1 MILLVSGATATVRRY
16 ADDPHI
22 GHLLTPANGNR
33 IESLLAAGV
42 PVACDNSAFTA
53 FDRTAYI
60 AMLRSVRRLPVLWVT
75 APDVVGDAHAT
86 AARFR
91 LWLPVLRYY
100 GLPVAYVAQDGQER
114 LPLPWDA
121 ISCLFIGGTT
131 AWKESNAAAF
141 LVRQAKRRGL
151 WVHIGRVNT
160 MRRLQPFDAL
170 GADSL
175 DGGQFSMYP
184 DTYIPRY
191 LARLTHQQTGF
202 LEALCS

>member
-131 AWKESNAAAF
+131 
-141 LVRQAKRRGL
+141 
-151 WVHIGRVNT
+151 VNT